1 MEMRTPTALVALALL
16 VIGFTGCTADRFTYD
31 SPAHRPTTLTVVN
44 ALNESQELWKMDI
57 PEGTKLVVE
66 FETVE
71 NGYDDAV
78 FGYVNPDVYPVRMD
92 YYVYPLSA
100 GRVMGVGGYY
110 LGEEIETGTVDIP
123 RGTPAKMVVSYR
135 MRKAIFEEQD
145 DPMTGATPLSQ
156 NEAEVQT
163 APTPVA
169 EMPSGDGVVLRA
181 K

>member
-1 MEMRTPTALVALALL
+1 MEMRTPATLAALALL
-16 VIGFTGCTADRFTYD
+16 VIGFTGCTADRFTYE
-31 SPAHRPTTLTVVN
+31 SPAHQPTTLTVVN

-78 FGYVNPDVYPVRMD
+78 FGYVDPDVYPVRMD
-92 YYVYPLSA
+92 YSLYPLSA
-100 GRVMGVGGYY
+100 ERVMGVGGYY
-110 LGEEIETGTVDIP
+110 FGKEIDEGTVAIP
-123 RGTPAKMVVSYR
+123 RGTPTKMVVSYR
-135 MRKAIFEEQD
+135 MRKAIYEEVD
-145 DPMTGATPLSQ
+145 DPMTGASPLSQ
-156 NEAEVQT
+156 GNEVQT
-163 APTPVA
+163 APAPVA